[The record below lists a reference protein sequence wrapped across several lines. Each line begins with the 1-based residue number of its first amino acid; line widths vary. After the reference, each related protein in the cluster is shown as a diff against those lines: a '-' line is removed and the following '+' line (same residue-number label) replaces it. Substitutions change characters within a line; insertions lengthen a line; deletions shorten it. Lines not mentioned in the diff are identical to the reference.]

1 MATGDVTAKILSGPS
16 DSSRGPVQL
25 GTTSTT
31 VVHADSVNQNP
42 KTIKQIIICNT
53 DGVERLVTLAIN
65 YATQPYA
72 LMYQLPIAASD
83 TIVFD
88 TALTLIPVLAPD
100 LINWEGTIVGL
111 CDAASVVTVTA
122 VGWETEA

>member
-1 MATGDVTAKILSGPS
+1 MAAGDVTAKILSGPS
-16 DSSRGPVQL
+16 DSFRAPVQL

-31 VVHADSVNQNP
+31 IVHADSVNQNP

-53 DGVERLVTLAIN
+53 DGVERLVTICMN

-72 LMYQLPIAASD
+72 FMYQLPIAAYD
-83 TIVFD
+83 TIVLD
-88 TALTLIPVLAPD
+88 TALTLIPTLSPD
-100 LINWEGTIVGL
+100 LVTWEGTLVGY
-111 CDAASVVTVTA
+111 CDAAAVVTVTA